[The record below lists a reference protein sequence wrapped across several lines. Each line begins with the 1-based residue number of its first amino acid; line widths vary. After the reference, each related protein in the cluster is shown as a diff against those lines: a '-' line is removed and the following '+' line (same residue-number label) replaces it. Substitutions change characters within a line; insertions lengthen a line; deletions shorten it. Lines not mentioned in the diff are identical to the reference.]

1 MPHSDLKSVGSRKS
15 KLPKNFSEDPKMG
28 RKVRIICYDP
38 DATDSSSSED
48 EGEIYARRNP
58 NRKNRIVHEIHLP
71 APRNALESESS
82 QDSNNENKNP
92 KLKQTKVLFKN
103 PNSRRPSSSK
113 YRGVR
118 QRAWG
123 KWAAEIRDPFKRS
136 RVWLGTYDT
145 AEEAS
150 QAYETR
156 RLQFEA
162 MAAEMAV
169 EEGNSGGSSSA
180 VSEQPVSSE
189 STAETTV
196 SHTSPSSV
204 FECDDSTSQSHDLKE
219 GESIKEETDTNMNYL
234 QEADQCNPF
243 MDEINMG
250 IEFDSILADGIGTFL
265 EDFASLDDTQ
275 MFEFADDEP
284 SGLLDWDFGDFGNDD
299 ISYWLDEPINIPCS

>member
-1 MPHSDLKSVGSRKS
+1 MPHSNQKLVSSNRKS
-15 KLPKNFSEDPKMG
+15 KLQPKNFSADSKMR

-48 EGEIYARRNP
+48 EGEIYGRKF
-58 NRKNRIVHEIHLP
+58 NRTVHEIHLP
-71 APRNALESESS
+71 PLKKALESESS
-82 QDSNNENKNP
+82 QNSNNENKNP
-92 KLKQTKVLFKN
+92 KLKQSKVQIKN
-103 PNSRRPSSSK
+103 PSSSRRQSSSK

-136 RVWLGTYDT
+136 RIWLGTYDT

-150 QAYETR
+150 QAYESR

-169 EEGNSGGSSSA
+169 GEGNRTASSSA
-180 VSEQPVSSE
+180 AVLSE

-204 FECDDSTSQSHDLKE
+204 FEWDDSTSQSQDLKVV
-219 GESIKEETDTNMNYL
+219 GDSIKEETGTNMNYL
-234 QEADQCNPF
+234 QETDQSHPF
-243 MDEINMG
+243 IDEINMG
-250 IEFDSILADGIGTFL
+250 INFDSILADGIGMFL
-265 EDFASLDDTQ
+265 EDFVSLENTQ
-275 MFEFADDEP
+275 IFGFGDDEP
-284 SGLLDWDFGDFGNDD
+284 SGFPNADFGDFGNDD
-299 ISYWLDEPINIPCS
+299 ISCWLDDSINITCP